1 MYNYC
6 IFIYSIRSDLL
17 LNEITV
23 ALLSVKLQYEYNILI
38 YRNNT
43 VYYIQEY
50 NYCIFI
56 YSIRI
61 DLLLLYIIRFF
72 PIYCRK

>member
-50 NYCIFI
+50 T
-56 YSIRI
+56 IRI